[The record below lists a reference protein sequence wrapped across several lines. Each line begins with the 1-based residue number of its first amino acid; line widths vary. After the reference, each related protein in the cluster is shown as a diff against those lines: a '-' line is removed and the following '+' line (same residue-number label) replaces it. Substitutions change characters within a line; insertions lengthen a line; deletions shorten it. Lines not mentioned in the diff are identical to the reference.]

1 MIERQERKSQQTT
14 NMTRK
19 QQTCVRS
26 VLNKNIKTLQQI
38 VAKIYQS
45 RTPPHWS
52 VMDNEIVIIRG
63 RTTPKNLKNGENF
76 VKLPTIN
83 FVIREIRALNKTET
97 WVKS

>member
-38 VAKIYQS
+38 VAKMYQS

-52 VMDNEIVIIRG
+52 EMDI
-63 RTTPKNLKNGENF
+63 
-76 VKLPTIN
+76 
-83 FVIREIRALNKTET
+83 ET
-97 WVKS
+97 